1 MSSMGQ
7 LILRSAMRASRS
19 VSQAWGSTPL
29 CFGVSI
35 VVSVLQS
42 VSAMDRD
49 GNGCELRNFKGESR
63 MRQGQRKELTTLAY
77 ALVVIALPLTESSAA
92 EPELPR
98 LILQITVDQLLG
110 DLPTRGSPSRY
121 DSYVLII
128 FAGMG
133 FPAQRINRLVH
144 TVDIASTM
152 SLLAGVKP
160 ATGSFGV
167 LLDEVFRKNQ

>member
-1 MSSMGQ
+1 
-7 LILRSAMRASRS
+7 
-19 VSQAWGSTPL
+19 
-29 CFGVSI
+29 
-35 VVSVLQS
+35 
-42 VSAMDRD
+42 
-49 GNGCELRNFKGESR
+49 

-133 FPAQRINRLVH
+133 FPAQRINRLVN

-152 SLLAGVKP
+152 SLLVGVKP

-167 LLDEVFRKNQ
+167 LRDEVFRKNR